1 LRTKLHY
8 RYNSLEDFLTSN
20 PLEVDGLLDDGWGA
34 LFPVKGR
41 EIEAA
46 ILFIDISGFSRRTLD
61 LTPTET
67 LIYVN
72 NFFAW
77 VTAEALAHRPGIVD
91 KYIGDEMMVVFA
103 REFGSE
109 DPFRDAI
116 QCACAMTE
124 HDSLSYCPHIGV
136 AAGPVTV
143 GYVGTP
149 LRYNCSVFGHPVALA
164 ARCASIKSVNGYSS
178 AVIFPAENWG
188 SRTLEDTVPAP
199 RWQLEDGTV
208 HVDEIR
214 WDLQPVRTEP
224 VKNLRDLEV
233 RELTYKLMH
242 MPSMSAEDRARMSL
256 DVLKKGGRY
265 TPMPFDFEK
274 HPIKPKRASNEPNEG
289 LLKKRP

>member
-1 LRTKLHY
+1 MRTSLSY

-20 PLEVDGLLDDGWGA
+20 PLDVDGLLDDGWGA
-34 LFPVKGR
+34 LFPAKGR

-77 VTAEALAHRPGIVD
+77 VTAEALRHRPGIVD

-103 REFGSE
+103 REFGSA
-109 DPFRDAI
+109 DPFKDAI

-124 HDSLSYCPHIGV
+124 HDSLSYSPHIGV

-143 GYVGTP
+143 GYVGTT
-149 LRYNCSVFGHPVALA
+149 LRYNCSVFGKPVALA
-164 ARCASIKSVNGYSS
+164 ARCASIRSIESFKSP
-178 AVIFPAENWG
+178 VICPAENWG
-188 SRTLEDTVPAP
+188 SRTLEETVPAP
-199 RWQLEDGTV
+199 KRRLEDGTV
-208 HVDEIR
+208 HEDEIL
-214 WDLQPVRTEP
+214 WDLQRVRKEKI
-224 VKNLRDLEV
+224 KNMPDLEI

-242 MPSMSAEDRARMSL
+242 MPSLSPEDRARQNL
-256 DVLKKGGRY
+256 KVLENSGRY
-265 TPMPFDFEK
+265 RPMPFDFGK
-274 HPIKPKRASNEPNEG
+274 HPVRTTEPE
-289 LLKKRP
+289 

>member
-1 LRTKLHY
+1 MRTTAHY

-41 EIEAA
+41 EVEAA

-77 VTAEALAHRPGIVD
+77 VTAEGLRNRPGVVD
-91 KYIGDEMMVVFA
+91 KYIGDEMMVIFA
-103 REFGSE
+103 REFGSR
-109 DPFRDAI
+109 DPFKDAI
-116 QCACAMTE
+116 QCVCAMTE

-149 LRYNCSVFGHPVALA
+149 LRYNCSVFGKPVALA
-164 ARCASIKSVNGYSS
+164 ARCASIRSVRRFGSP
-178 AVIFPAENWG
+178 VICPAENWG
-188 SRTLEDTVPAP
+188 SRTLEETVPTP
-199 RWQLEDGTV
+199 QRQNEDGNIQD
-208 HVDEIR
+208 DEIL
-214 WDLQPVRTEP
+214 WDLQPVRTEKIKHMP
-224 VKNLRDLEV
+224 DLEV

-242 MPSMSAEDRARMSL
+242 RPSMSPEDRAKMSL
-256 DVLKKGGRY
+256 EVLKKSGRY
-265 TPMPFDFEK
+265 SPMPFDFNK
-274 HPIKPKRASNEPNEG
+274 HPVKGEG
-289 LLKKRP
+289 SSI